1 MPLGTLPVV
10 RRRLL
15 SFAGCS
21 LAAAAA
27 ACSLLAPSDESL
39 LPDSRRDASA
49 DTGAGGDAAN
59 DRDGAGDADA
69 ARACAEWQQCGVDEY
84 CAEGRCQPC
93 SDLNSISDPSDL
105 VFGVPEPLTAVNAD
119 AGLHLLRY
127 PRSFDGA
134 SQLMYTRDY
143 FGGQLWLT
151 GDLGQSKGAPMPS
164 PLDEA
169 SGGENGSLKTAW
181 PLPGALSGLNF
192 FFNRSEQGEA
202 GPLRI
207 DLYGA
212 SVDKAGSASRVVR
225 LPAPFN
231 APPGSVRSS
240 YSVAFSRTHAFW
252 TVNND
257 GSLDVH
263 AFSMK
268 LDGEWIP
275 TDMSLALRADCVLRD
290 FEYAF
295 WAVPDA
301 PLLFFSAK
309 ERDAS
314 CKVLPGEPFDV
325 FVVKLNEAG
334 LPEGAPVSVS
344 GVSQAGKSDLE
355 PSLSPDACWLYFASE
370 RDTPDKLR
378 LFRAHRVQ

>member
-1 MPLGTLPVV
+1 M
-10 RRRLL
+10 
-15 SFAGCS
+15 
-21 LAAAAA
+21 
-27 ACSLLAPSDESL
+27 
-39 LPDSRRDASA
+39 A
-49 DTGAGGDAAN
+49 DGRPGAGQRRAHAQP
-59 DRDGAGDADA
+59 AGRGRRGREW
-69 ARACAEWQQCGVDEY
+69 RAEKVG
-84 CAEGRCQPC
+84 
-93 SDLNSISDPSDL
+93 
-105 VFGVPEPLTAVNAD
+105 
-119 AGLHLLRY
+119 
-127 PRSFDGA
+127 
-134 SQLMYTRDY
+134 
-143 FGGQLWLT
+143 
-151 GDLGQSKGAPMPS
+151 
-164 PLDEA
+164 
-169 SGGENGSLKTAW
+169 W

-212 SVDKAGSASRVVR
+212 SVDATGSASRVVR

-231 APPGSVRSS
+231 APLGSVRSS

-275 TDMSLALRADCVLRD
+275 ADMSLELPGDCVLHE

-295 WAVPDA
+295 WAVPYA

-314 CKVLPGEPFDV
+314 CKVLPGSPSDV

-334 LPEGAPVSVS
+334 LPEGVPVPVA
-344 GVSQAGKSDLE
+344 GVSQPGKSDAE
-355 PSLSPDACWLYFASE
+355 PSLSPDSCWLYFASE

-378 LFRAHRVQ
+378 LFRAHRVE